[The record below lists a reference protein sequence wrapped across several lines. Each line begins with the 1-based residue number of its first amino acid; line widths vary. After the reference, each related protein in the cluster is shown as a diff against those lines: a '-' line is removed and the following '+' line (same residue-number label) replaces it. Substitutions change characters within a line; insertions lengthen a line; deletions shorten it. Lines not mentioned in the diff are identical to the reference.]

1 MAEKNETKVLI
12 RGNVLTLSGYEPVD
26 YQQKVA
32 SYINDKYDQCEHMD
46 GFRFLNSDTKSVLL
60 DLNIADD
67 YFKAKAHLEVLEIE
81 LEKKN
86 SEADTLK
93 NQLAILK
100 SKLETAQSQVAELQ
114 EMAGQNAAKIMKLE
128 TELKRKNQ

>member
-1 MAEKNETKVLI
+1 MAEKNETRVLI
-12 RGNVLTLSGYEPVD
+12 RGKVLTLSGYEPAD

-32 SYINDKYDQCEHMD
+32 AYINDKYEQCENTE
-46 GFRFLNSDTKSVLL
+46 GYRFLNSETKSVLL

-67 YFKAKAHLEVLEIE
+67 YFKAKSHLEVLENE

-86 SEADTLK
+86 SEADNLK

-100 SKLETAQSQVAELQ
+100 SKLDSAQAQVAELQ
-114 EMAGQNAAKIMKLE
+114 DMAGQNAARIMRLE
-128 TELKRKNQ
+128 TELKKKNQ